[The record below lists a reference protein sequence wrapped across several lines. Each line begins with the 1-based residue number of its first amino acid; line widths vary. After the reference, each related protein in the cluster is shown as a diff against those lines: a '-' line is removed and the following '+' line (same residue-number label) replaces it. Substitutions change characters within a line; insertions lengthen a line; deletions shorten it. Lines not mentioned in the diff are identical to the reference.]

1 MVGILTLVTVLLW
14 TASSVPSLV
23 WFLADNETVIEMES
37 PDSILV
43 KSDYFW
49 DPGTGLA
56 YTNTFFYQ
64 VIMHKNVEMVALH
77 AWCVGVKGLE
87 LSIAL
92 RLGVDHFETV

>member
-1 MVGILTLVTVLLW
+1 MFEESSTRYRLVALKRIVKLLLMVGALTLVTVLLW

-64 VIMHKNVEMVALH
+64 VTMHRNVE
-77 AWCVGVKGLE
+77 
-87 LSIAL
+87 
-92 RLGVDHFETV
+92 